1 MTEILQQ
8 RVKNALA
15 DRITEDMLSGQEI
28 WNATSLLRRVN
39 VAGAI
44 REGL

>member
-1 MTEILQQ
+1 MTEILQH
-8 RVKNALA
+8 RVKSALA
-15 DRITEDMLSGQEI
+15 EWVIDDVANGRPI
-28 WNATSLLRRVN
+28 WNATNRLRRVN